1 MPHPNRNFPV
11 LSARDKLLPFYLL
24 GIGLHHEQEHIRRDQ
39 GIEDYQWIQCRSGV
53 GKLKLSETEHI
64 VKPGMGMLL
73 FPGQKHEYYA
83 LSDSW
88 EVDWIIFDGNG
99 SANLFETVGIVDTCV
114 YTLAQPEYL
123 LSRMRE
129 LLQAALTPQ
138 EQTLSNYACSAILY
152 TLLTEIIQR
161 VSVEGSDTV
170 GQQYERL
177 KPVLDY
183 IEQQYA
189 EEITLPTLAGLI
201 CVTPE
206 YFCHLFK
213 KTTGIR
219 PISYVNQVR
228 VNKSKELLLDNVQRG
243 MEDIARQVGFESTS
257 YYGAIFKKLER
268 ITPGSFR
275 RSYQK
280 S

>member
-1 MPHPNRNFPV
+1 
-11 LSARDKLLPFYLL
+11 
-24 GIGLHHEQEHIRRDQ
+24 
-39 GIEDYQWIQCRSGV
+39 
-53 GKLKLSETEHI
+53 
-64 VKPGMGMLL
+64 
-73 FPGQKHEYYA
+73 
-83 LSDSW
+83 
-88 EVDWIIFDGNG
+88 
-99 SANLFETVGIVDTCV
+99 
-114 YTLAQPEYL
+114 
-123 LSRMRE
+123 MRE
-129 LLQAALTPQ
+129 LLEAALTPQ

-183 IEQQYA
+183 IEQHYA

-228 VNKSKELLLDNVQRG
+228 VNKSKELLLDNVQCG

-268 ITPGSFR
+268 LTPGAFR

>member
-1 MPHPNRNFPV
+1 MPYPNYAFPV

-24 GIGLHHEQEHIRRDQ
+24 GIGLHHEQEHIRRDS
-39 GIEDYQWIQCRSGV
+39 GIQDYQWIQCRSGE
-53 GKLKLSETEHI
+53 GKIKLAETEHI
-64 VKPGMGMLL
+64 VKRGMGMLL

-83 LSDSW
+83 ISGSW
-88 EVDWIIFDGNG
+88 EVDWIIFDGSG
-99 SANLFETVGIVDTCV
+99 SASLFETVGIVGTSIFA
-114 YTLAQPEYL
+114 LASPDLL

-129 LLQAALTPQ
+129 LLRAALTPQ
-138 EQTLSNYACSAILY
+138 EQTLNNYACSAILY
-152 TLLTEIIQR
+152 TLLTEIIQC

-170 GQQYERL
+170 GQQYVRL

-183 IEQQYA
+183 IDLHYA
-189 EEITLPTLAGLI
+189 EEISLQTLAGLLS
-201 CVTPE
+201 VTPE

-228 VNKSKELLLDNVQRG
+228 INKSKELLLDNVQRE
-243 MEDIARQVGFESTS
+243 MQHIAHQVGFESAS
-257 YYGAIFKKLER
+257 YYGAMFKKLER
-268 ITPGSFR
+268 LTPGAFR

>member
-1 MPHPNRNFPV
+1 MPHPNRAFPV
-11 LSARDKLLPFYLL
+11 LYGRDKQLPFYLL
-24 GIGLHHEQEHIRRDQ
+24 GIGLHHDQEHIRRDL
-39 GIEDYQWIQCRSGV
+39 GIQDYQWIQCRNGE
-53 GKLKLSETEHI
+53 GRFKLDETEHI
-64 VKPGMGMLL
+64 VKQGMGMLL

-83 LSDSW
+83 LSGRW
-88 EVDWIIFDGNG
+88 EVDWVIFDGSG
-99 SANLFETVGIVDTCV
+99 IASLFETVGIVETCV
-114 YTLAQPEYL
+114 FTLSSPEYL
-123 LSRMRE
+123 QSRLRE

-138 EQTLSNYACSAILY
+138 EHTLSNYACSAILY

-161 VSVEGSDTV
+161 VSIEGSDTV
-170 GQQYERL
+170 GQQYDRL

-183 IEQQYA
+183 IDKHYA
-189 EEITLPTLAGLI
+189 DEISLQTLAELM

-228 VNKSKELLLDNVQRG
+228 INKSKELLLDNAQRG
-243 MEDIARQVGFESTS
+243 MQEIARQVGFETAS
-257 YYGAIFKKLER
+257 YYGAIFKSLER
-268 ITPGSFR
+268 LTPGAFR

>member
-1 MPHPNRNFPV
+1 MPHPNRSFPV

-39 GIEDYQWIQCRSGV
+39 GIEDHQWIQCRSGV
-53 GKLKLSETEHI
+53 GKLKLSETEYI

-183 IEQQYA
+183 IEQHYA

>member
-1 MPHPNRNFPV
+1 MPYPNYAFPV

-24 GIGLHHEQEHIRRDQ
+24 GIGLHHEQEPIRRDQ
-39 GIEDYQWIQCRSGV
+39 GIQDYQWIQCRSGE
-53 GKLKLSETEHI
+53 GKFKLGETEQI
-64 VKPGMGMLL
+64 VKQGMGMLL
-73 FPGQKHEYYA
+73 FPDQKHEYYA
-83 LSDSW
+83 LSGSW
-88 EVDWIIFDGNG
+88 EVDWIVFDGRG
-99 SANLFETVGIVDTCV
+99 VASLFESVGIVGTCV
-114 YTLAQPEYL
+114 FTLATPEHL

-161 VSVEGSDTV
+161 ISVEGSDTV

-183 IEQQYA
+183 IDQHYA
-189 EEITLPTLAGLI
+189 EEITLQSLAGLMGI
-201 CVTPE
+201 TPE

-228 VNKSKELLLDNVQRG
+228 INKSKQLLLDNAQRG
-243 MEDIARQVGFESTS
+243 MQDIARQVGFESAS
-257 YYGAIFKKLER
+257 YYGAIFKKMER
-268 ITPGSFR
+268 MTPGAFR

>member
-1 MPHPNRNFPV
+1 MLHPNYTFPV

-24 GIGLHHEQEHIRRDQ
+24 GIGLHHEQEHIRRES
-39 GIEDYQWIQCRSGV
+39 GIQEYQWIQCRHGE
-53 GKLKLSETEHI
+53 GKFKLSATEYI
-64 VKPGMGMLL
+64 VKQGMGILL

-83 LSDSW
+83 LTESW
-88 EVDWIIFDGNG
+88 EVDWIIFDGSG
-99 SANLFETVGIVDTCV
+99 TASLFETVGIVGTSV
-114 YTLAQPEYL
+114 FALATPDHL

-129 LLQAALTPQ
+129 LLRAALTPQ
-138 EQTLSNYACSAILY
+138 EQTLSNYSCSALLY

-161 VSVEGSDTV
+161 ISVEGSDTV
-170 GQQYERL
+170 GQQYMRL

-183 IEQQYA
+183 IDLHYA
-189 EEITLPTLAGLI
+189 EEISLQTLAGLLN
-201 CVTPE
+201 VTPE

-213 KTTGIR
+213 KTTGVR

-228 VNKSKELLLDNVQRG
+228 INKSKELLLDNVQHE
-243 MEDIARQVGFESTS
+243 MKDIAHQVGFESAS
-257 YYGAIFKKLER
+257 YYGAMFKKMER
-268 ITPGSFR
+268 LTPGAFR

>member
-1 MPHPNRNFPV
+1 MPHPNHAFPV
-11 LSARDKLLPFYLL
+11 LSTRDKQLPFYLL
-24 GIGLHHEQEHIRRDQ
+24 GIGLHHEQEHIRRDP
-39 GIEDYQWIQCRSGV
+39 GIQDYQWIQCRSGE
-53 GKLKLSETEHI
+53 GKLKLSDTEHI
-64 VKPGMGMLL
+64 LKQGMGMLL
-73 FPGQKHEYYA
+73 FPGQKHEYYS
-83 LSDSW
+83 LSKNW
-88 EVDWIIFDGNG
+88 KVDWIIFDGSG
-99 SANLFETVGIVDTCV
+99 VASLFETVGILDTGV
-114 YTLAQPEYL
+114 FTLASPEYL

-129 LLQAALTPQ
+129 LLQTVRTPQ
-138 EQTLSNYACSAILY
+138 EQTLNNYACSAILY

-183 IEQQYA
+183 IDHHYA
-189 EEITLPTLAGLI
+189 EDITLQTLAGLM

-228 VNKSKELLLDNVQRG
+228 INKSKELLLDNAQHG
-243 MEDIARQVGFESTS
+243 LQDIAHQVGFESAS
-257 YYGAIFKKLER
+257 YYGVIFKKQER
-268 ITPGSFR
+268 LTPGAFR

>member
-64 VKPGMGMLL
+64 VKPGVGMLL

-83 LSDSW
+83 LSGSW

-99 SANLFETVGIVDTCV
+99 TASLFETVGIVDTCV

-138 EQTLSNYACSAILY
+138 EQTLSNYACSAVLY

-170 GQQYERL
+170 GQQYERI

-183 IEQQYA
+183 IEQHYA

-268 ITPGSFR
+268 ITPGAFR

>member
-1 MPHPNRNFPV
+1 MPLPNRNFPV

-39 GIEDYQWIQCRSGV
+39 GIQDYQWIQCRSGV
-53 GKLKLSETEHI
+53 GKLKLIDTEHI
-64 VKPGMGMLL
+64 VKPGMGILL

-83 LSDSW
+83 LSENW
-88 EVDWIIFDGNG
+88 EVDWIIFDGSG
-99 SANLFETVGIVDTCV
+99 SASLFETVGIVDTCV
-114 YTLAQPEYL
+114 YTLASPEYL
-123 LSRMRE
+123 LARMRE

-183 IEQQYA
+183 IEQHYA

-201 CVTPE
+201 RVTPE

-268 ITPGSFR
+268 LTPGAFR
-275 RSYQK
+275 RNYQK

>member
-1 MPHPNRNFPV
+1 MPHPYRAFPV
-11 LSARDKLLPFYLL
+11 LLGREKLLPFYLL
-24 GIGLHHEQEHIRRDQ
+24 GIGLHHQQEHIRRDS
-39 GIEDYQWIQCRSGV
+39 GIQDYQWIQCRSGE
-53 GKLKLSETEHI
+53 GKLKLGGTEHI
-64 VKPGMGMLL
+64 IKQGMGMLL

-83 LSDSW
+83 ISGSW
-88 EVDWIIFDGNG
+88 EVDWVIFDGSG
-99 SANLFETVGIVDTCV
+99 SARLFETVGITETSVF
-114 YTLAQPEYL
+114 TLASPEYL
-123 LSRMRE
+123 LSRMQE
-129 LLQAALTPQ
+129 LLQAALAPQ
-138 EQTLSNYACSAILY
+138 AQTLSNYACSAILY
-152 TLLTEIIQR
+152 TLLTEVIQR

-183 IEQQYA
+183 IDQHFA
-189 EEITLPTLAGLI
+189 EEISLQTLAGLL

-219 PISYVNQVR
+219 PIGYVNQVR
-228 VNKSKELLLDNVQRG
+228 INKSKELLLDHAQRG
-243 MEDIARQVGFESTS
+243 MHDIAHEVGFESAS

-268 ITPGSFR
+268 LTPGEFR
-275 RSYQK
+275 RIYQK

>member
-1 MPHPNRNFPV
+1 MHHPNRNFPV
-11 LSARDKLLPFYLL
+11 LSSRDKLLPFYLL

-83 LSDSW
+83 LSGSW

-99 SANLFETVGIVDTCV
+99 TASLFETVGIVDTCV

-138 EQTLSNYACSAILY
+138 EQTLSNYACSAVLY

-170 GQQYERL
+170 GQQYERI

-183 IEQQYA
+183 IEQHYA

-213 KTTGIR
+213 KTTAIR

-243 MEDIARQVGFESTS
+243 MEDIARQVGFESAS

-268 ITPGSFR
+268 ITPGAFR

>member
-99 SANLFETVGIVDTCV
+99 SANLFETVSIVDTCV

-183 IEQQYA
+183 IEQHYA
-189 EEITLPTLAGLI
+189 EEITLPMLAGLI

-228 VNKSKELLLDNVQRG
+228 VNKSKGLLLDNVQRG

-268 ITPGSFR
+268 ITPGTFR

>member
-1 MPHPNRNFPV
+1 MPHPNRAFPV

-24 GIGLHHEQEHIRRDQ
+24 GIGLHHVQEPIRRDS
-39 GIEDYQWIQCRSGV
+39 GIQDYQWIQCRSGE

-64 VKPGMGMLL
+64 VKQGMGMLL

-83 LSDSW
+83 LSGSW
-88 EVDWIIFDGNG
+88 EVDWIIFDGSG
-99 SANLFETVGIVDTCV
+99 AANLFETVGIVDTCV
-114 YTLAQPEYL
+114 FALASPEYL

-138 EQTLSNYACSAILY
+138 EQTLNNYACSAILY

-183 IEQQYA
+183 IEQHYA
-189 EEITLPTLAGLI
+189 EEITLQTLAGLM

-228 VNKSKELLLDNVQRG
+228 INKSKELLLDNGQRG
-243 MEDIARQVGFESTS
+243 MQDIAHQVGFESAS

-268 ITPGSFR
+268 LTPGAFR

>member
-1 MPHPNRNFPV
+1 MSHPNRAFPV

-24 GIGLHHEQEHIRRDQ
+24 GIGLHHEQEHIYRDP
-39 GIEDYQWIQCRSGV
+39 GIQDYQWIQCRSGE
-53 GKLKLSETEHI
+53 GKLKLSGTEHI
-64 VKPGMGMLL
+64 IKQGMGMLL

-83 LSDSW
+83 LSGSW
-88 EVDWIIFDGNG
+88 KVDWIIFDGSG
-99 SANLFETVGIVDTCV
+99 AAGLFETVGIVDTCV
-114 YTLAQPEYL
+114 FTLASPEYL
-123 LSRMRE
+123 LSGMKE
-129 LLQAALTPQ
+129 LLQAALTPR

-161 VSVEGSDTV
+161 ISVEGSDTV

-177 KPVLDY
+177 KLVLDY
-183 IEQQYA
+183 IDQHYA
-189 EEITLPTLAGLI
+189 EEITLQTLAGLM

-228 VNKSKELLLDNVQRG
+228 VNKSKELLLDNVRRG
-243 MEDIARQVGFESTS
+243 MEDIAHQVGFESAS

-268 ITPGSFR
+268 LTPGAFR

>member
-1 MPHPNRNFPV
+1 MPHLNRNFPV

-39 GIEDYQWIQCRSGV
+39 GIQDYQWIQCRSGV
-53 GKLKLSETEHI
+53 GKLKLSKTEHI

-83 LSDSW
+83 LSESW
-88 EVDWIIFDGNG
+88 KVDWIIFDGSG
-99 SANLFETVGIVDTCV
+99 SAGLFETVGIVDTCV
-114 YTLAQPEYL
+114 YTLASPEYL

-161 VSVEGSDTV
+161 VSVEGNDTV

-183 IEQQYA
+183 IEQHYA

-228 VNKSKELLLDNVQRG
+228 VNKSKELLLDNVQCG

-268 ITPGSFR
+268 LTPGAFR
-275 RSYQK
+275 RIYQK

>member
-1 MPHPNRNFPV
+1 MPHPNCVFPV

-24 GIGLHHEQEHIRRDQ
+24 GIGLHHEQEHIRRDT
-39 GIEDYQWIQCRSGV
+39 GIQDYQWIQCRSGE
-53 GKLKLSETEHI
+53 GKLKLNHSEHI
-64 VKPGMGMLL
+64 VKQGMGMLL

-83 LSDSW
+83 LTESW
-88 EVDWIIFDGNG
+88 EVDWIIFDGSG

-114 YTLAQPEYL
+114 YTLVSPDHL
-123 LSRMRE
+123 LSRMRD

-138 EQTLSNYACSAILY
+138 AQTLSNYACSATLY
-152 TLLTEIIQR
+152 SLLTEIIQR

-183 IEQQYA
+183 IEQHYS
-189 EEITLPTLAGLI
+189 EEITLQTLAELI

-228 VNKSKELLLDNVQRG
+228 INKSKELLLDNVQCG
-243 MEDIARQVGFESTS
+243 MEDIAHQVGFESTS
-257 YYGAIFKKLER
+257 YYGAIFKKLEQL
-268 ITPGSFR
+268 TPGAFR

>member
-1 MPHPNRNFPV
+1 MPHPNRAFPV
-11 LSARDKLLPFYLL
+11 LSARDKLLPFHLL
-24 GIGLHHEQEHIRRDQ
+24 GIGLHHEQEHIRRDT
-39 GIEDYQWIQCRSGV
+39 GIQDYQWIQCRNGE

-83 LSDSW
+83 LSENW
-88 EVDWIIFDGNG
+88 EVDWIIFDGSG
-99 SANLFETVGIVDTCV
+99 SANLFETVGIVDTYV
-114 YTLAQPEYL
+114 YTLASPDYL

-129 LLQAALTPQ
+129 LLQAALTPH

-183 IEQQYA
+183 IDQHYA
-189 EEITLPTLAGLI
+189 EEITLQTLAGLM

-228 VNKSKELLLDNVQRG
+228 INKSKELLLDNVQRG
-243 MEDIARQVGFESTS
+243 MQDIAHQVGFESAS

-268 ITPGSFR
+268 LTPGAFR
-275 RSYQK
+275 RSYKK

>member
-1 MPHPNRNFPV
+1 MSHPHRAFPV

-24 GIGLHHEQEHIRRDQ
+24 GIGLHHEQEHIRRDL
-39 GIEDYQWIQCRSGV
+39 GIQDYQWIQCRSGE
-53 GKLKLSETEHI
+53 GKFKLGEEEHI
-64 VKPGMGMLL
+64 VKQGMGMLL

-83 LSDSW
+83 LSGNW
-88 EVDWIIFDGNG
+88 EVDWIIFDGSG
-99 SANLFETVGIVDTCV
+99 VASLLETVGIVGTSV
-114 YTLAQPEYL
+114 FMLASPEFL
-123 LSRMRE
+123 QSRMRE
-129 LLQAALTPQ
+129 LLQVALTPQ
-138 EQTLSNYACSAILY
+138 ARTLGNYECSAILFA
-152 TLLTEIIQR
+152 LLTEIIQR
-161 VSVEGSDTV
+161 VSVEGGDTV

-183 IEQQYA
+183 IDRHYA
-189 EEITLPTLAGLI
+189 EDITLQTLAGLMR
-201 CVTPE
+201 VTPE

-228 VNKSKELLLDNVQRG
+228 INKSKELLLDNVQRG
-243 MEDIARQVGFESTS
+243 MQDIARQVGFESAS
-257 YYGAIFKKLER
+257 YYGAMFKSLER
-268 ITPGSFR
+268 LTPGAFR

>member
-1 MPHPNRNFPV
+1 MPQPNRVFPV

-24 GIGLHHEQEHIRRDQ
+24 GIGLHHEQEPIRRDR
-39 GIEDYQWIQCRSGV
+39 GIQDYQWIQCRSGE

-64 VKPGMGMLL
+64 IKQGMGMLL

-83 LSDSW
+83 VSGNW
-88 EVDWIIFDGNG
+88 EVDWIIFDGSG
-99 SANLFETVGIVDTCV
+99 SAGLFETVGIADTCV
-114 YTLAQPEYL
+114 FALSSPEYL
-123 LSRMRE
+123 LSRIRE
-129 LLQAALTPQ
+129 LLQAALSPQ

-161 VSVEGSDTV
+161 ISVEGGDTV

-183 IEQQYA
+183 IEQHYA
-189 EEITLPTLAGLI
+189 EEIPLQTLAGLM

-228 VNKSKELLLDNVQRG
+228 INKSKELLLDNVQLG
-243 MEDIARQVGFESTS
+243 MQEIAQQVGFESAS

-268 ITPGSFR
+268 LTPGAFR
-275 RSYQK
+275 RCYQK

>member
-1 MPHPNRNFPV
+1 MPHPNYAFPV

-24 GIGLHHEQEHIRRDQ
+24 GIGLHHEQEHIRRDP
-39 GIEDYQWIQCRSGV
+39 GIQDYQWIQCRSGE
-53 GKLKLSETEHI
+53 GKLKLRETEYI

-83 LSDSW
+83 ISGSW
-88 EVDWIIFDGNG
+88 EVDWIIFDGSG
-99 SANLFETVGIVDTCV
+99 SASLFETVGIAGTSVFA
-114 YTLAQPEYL
+114 LASPGHL

-129 LLQAALTPQ
+129 LLQAAHTPQ
-138 EQTLSNYACSAILY
+138 EQTLSNYACSATLY

-161 VSVEGSDTV
+161 VSAWGSDTV
-170 GQQYERL
+170 GQQYVRL

-183 IEQQYA
+183 IDLHYA
-189 EEITLPTLAGLI
+189 EEISLQTLAGLLS
-201 CVTPE
+201 VTPE

-228 VNKSKELLLDNVQRG
+228 INKSKELLLDNVQRG
-243 MEDIARQVGFESTS
+243 MQDIAHQVGFESAS
-257 YYGAIFKKLER
+257 YYGAMFKKLER
-268 ITPGSFR
+268 LTPGAFR